1 MILYG
6 ISKIIICHVH
16 EFVNIDDMIRI
27 CHVHEFVNIDD
38 MIRIICHVH
47 EFVNIHDMIRS
58 AFQPIVL
65 MQGFTVQVLR
75 KDFI

>member
-16 EFVNIDDMIRI
+16 EFVNVDDMIRI

-38 MIRIICHVH
+38 MIESYATFMNLLIY
-47 EFVNIHDMIRS
+47 
-58 AFQPIVL
+58 
-65 MQGFTVQVLR
+65 TTW
-75 KDFI
+75 